1 MYLCEKKNHTVIL
14 NFSCHS
20 FSETCSTWL
29 LLCNAILTE
38 NYREYNRNNN
48 LSYSKSKAKS
58 RNETI
63 ESVDLTLKIVIL
75 SM

>member
-14 NFSCHS
+14 NFNCHS
-20 FSETCSTWL
+20 FSETCSTWV
-29 LLCNAILTE
+29 LLCLAILTE

-58 RNETI
+58 RNETM